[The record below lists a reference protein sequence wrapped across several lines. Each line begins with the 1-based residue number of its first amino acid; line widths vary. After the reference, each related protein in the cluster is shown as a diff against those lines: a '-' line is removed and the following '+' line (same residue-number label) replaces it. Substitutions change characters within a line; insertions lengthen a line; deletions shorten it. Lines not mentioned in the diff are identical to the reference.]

1 MAKAKKKSKSV
12 NSSSENTNA
21 VASRPKCLVDERKP
35 TDDSKSGK
43 HSKKRTRDETL
54 VDEEDEE
61 DEEDQR
67 DTSSRSNKD
76 SPKKKK
82 KKKRKKK
89 SKKETS
95 QHGKDS
101 DSEQVDAPP
110 TLEGA
115 MVDDQMVL
123 IDRTTGKV
131 YSSTEQLE
139 NGERKEIGCVGKNGV
154 AILLEVKISG
164 KHIHVLV
171 LFDIHACI
179 EAG

>member
-12 NSSSENTNA
+12 SRSSETTNA
-21 VASRPKCLVDERKP
+21 VASTPKCLVDEYKS
-35 TDDSKSGK
+35 TDDSESRK
-43 HSKKRTRDETL
+43 HSKKRTRDEAL
-54 VDEEDEE
+54 VDEED
-61 DEEDQR
+61 QG

-139 NGERKEIGCVGKNGV
+139 NGDRKEIGCVGKNGV
-154 AILLEVKISG
+154 AILLEVKTSG